1 MARAKLKFSPAISDR
16 TVKHDGGSDEEG
28 MEAVL
33 FHNKERRER
42 HRRSTKKSSKERGLE
57 EDDASAIFELPQN
70 TELLDLVQGGKWE
83 SLMYRILKEPHT
95 AHVKFTGRST
105 KSPSAGNL
113 VLHEACKQCP
123 PLDVVETLIDAN
135 EKAVTVKG
143 NSGYL
148 PIHYACAHGASIE
161 LIRLLLSIYP
171 KGVQVTDEDEGILPL
186 HLACIHGTTEEDVYM
201 YLLASYPE
209 GSMIRDDFGRL
220 PIDYAKSI
228 RNASHR
234 RIAVEC
240 LKRAKWLEIAAK
252 DSKERTERDFH
263 RRIKGYEESQA
274 QHLKMLEGV
283 HTKEITELEANLEAK
298 TTDLAERS
306 KEMKDLDQ
314 HLQEI
319 TDKFHERIESL
330 EKSMNTKT
338 RRLQGQ
344 IEKAKEETK
353 KSKKALEMKI
363 EENKKLSQKLAKMK
377 ELNDSLS
384 RQSEERSEEL
394 DLALEDI
401 ETLNK
406 HTEWLESIMGSIRNL
421 TNSESP
427 ELRDTQRNGEVFSV
441 SSKKSGKLSNGA
453 TSRLSAMNEASPEN
467 LDEGREPTSF
477 MSRIIG
483 SHRE

>member
-1 MARAKLKFSPAISDR
+1 MARAKLKLSPAISDR
-16 TVKHDGGSDEEG
+16 TVKDDGGSVEEG

-42 HRRSTKKSSKERGLE
+42 HRRSSNKSANDGGLGNDE
-57 EDDASAIFELPQN
+57 ASAVFELPQH
-70 TELLDLVQGGKWE
+70 TELLDLVEREKWE

-105 KSPSAGNL
+105 NSPSADNL
-113 VLHEACKQCP
+113 VLHEACKQNP
-123 PLDVVETLIDAN
+123 PLDLVEALIEAN
-135 EKAVTVKG
+135 AMAVMVKG

-161 LIRLLLSIYP
+161 LIRFLLSIYP
-171 KGVQVTDEDEGILPL
+171 EGLRVVDEDEGFLPL
-186 HLACIHGTTEEDVYM
+186 HLACIYGNTEEDVYM
-201 YLLASYPE
+201 YLLTLYPE
-209 GSMIRDDFGRL
+209 GSMIRDDFGRR

-228 RNASHR
+228 RNDSQR

-240 LKRAKWLEIAAK
+240 LKRAKWLEIAAM

-263 RRIKGYEESQA
+263 RKIKGYEEAQA
-274 QHLKMLEGV
+274 QHLKMLEDV
-283 HTKEITELEANLEAK
+283 HTKEIIDLETNLDSQTVK
-298 TTDLAERS
+298 LAERS
-306 KEMKDLDQ
+306 KEMKELDL

-330 EKSMNTKT
+330 EKTMNTKT
-338 RRLQGQ
+338 RKLQGQ

-353 KSKKALEMKI
+353 KTKKALDAKSGEYD
-363 EENKKLSQKLAKMK
+363 KLTQKLTKTK
-377 ELNDSLS
+377 EINNSLS
-384 RQSEERSEEL
+384 RQLEERTEEL

-406 HTEWLESIMGSIRNL
+406 HTEWLESILGSIRNL

-427 ELRDTQRNGEVFSV
+427 SIRDTERNGDVVSV
-441 SSKKSGKLSNGA
+441 RSKKTDKLSSGA
-453 TSRLSAMNEASPEN
+453 SSRISKASPEQ
-467 LDEGREPTSF
+467 LDEARQPTSL
-477 MSRIIG
+477 MSRLIG
-483 SHRE
+483 SRRE